1 VLRSIE
7 PDLTDDAALT
17 EGDGTISLTSKGLV
31 VASLTGLSRVGGLTR
46 DVVIS
51 YFLGAGPIAD
61 AFFVAFKIPN
71 FFRRLFAE
79 GAFQQAFIPVLADY
93 RENHSNSE
101 LSDFIRTVA
110 GNFALILMGLSLVG
124 VLFAQQLIDL
134 FTLRAWV
141 GEARYQAAVDMLRV
155 MFPYLGL
162 ISLTAFAGSVL
173 NSYQRFSIS
182 AGAPLLLSVCVI
194 VAAIWAAML
203 NGQVAYA
210 MAWGVLVAGFLQLVV
225 HLPSLR
231 RLRLLHWPRV
241 SFRDEGVRRILKLI
255 VPGVYAASAGQINVL
270 VGTILCAQLTVGTV
284 SWFYYAD
291 RLIQLPM
298 ALLAIAMQ
306 TILLPNLSRLY
317 RKGDTDLFSETV
329 DWGVR
334 VGVLLGLP
342 AAVALYYLS
351 KPILATVF
359 LRGAFEVADVEMTAV
374 ALQAFS
380 IGLLPMVLTRVLGP
394 GYFAREDM
402 HTPFVYATIGVGV
415 NIVLSLSLFWWLGL
429 LGIAYATTVAAFV
442 NCYLLMRGL
451 LRGGQYRMGKSM
463 WHFALASVAG
473 CVVMVSCLAWLNF
486 DFEIW
491 VSVTEWRRV
500 AQIGLLVTAGLFV
513 YVVTLLI
520 LGVRPRHLIHRV

>member
-1 VLRSIE
+1 M
-7 PDLTDDAALT
+7 
-17 EGDGTISLTSKGLV
+17 
-31 VASLTGLSRVGGLTR
+31 VASLTGLSRVGGLVR
-46 DVVIS
+46 DVVVS

-93 RENHSNSE
+93 RENNSQ
-101 LSDFIRTVA
+101 SDLLDFLRKVT
-110 GNFALILMGLSLVG
+110 GSFAVVLLGLSLIG
-124 VLFAQQLIDL
+124 VFLAQPLIDL
-134 FTLRAWV
+134 FTLRNWV
-141 GEARYQAAVDMLRV
+141 GEPRYQAAVDMLRV

-173 NSYQRFSIS
+173 NSYQRFAVT

-194 VAAIWAAML
+194 VAAVWAAML
-203 NGQVAYA
+203 SGYVAHA
-210 MAWGVLVAGFLQLVV
+210 MAWGVLTAGFLQLLV

-231 RLRLLHWPRV
+231 RLGLLSWPKV
-241 SFRDEGVRRILKLI
+241 DFKDAGIRRILKLI
-255 VPGVYAASAGQINVL
+255 VPGVYAASAGQINIL

-306 TILLPNLSRLY
+306 TVLLPNLSRLH
-317 RKGDTDLFSETV
+317 RKGDSVLFSETL

-334 VGVLLGLP
+334 MGVLLGLP
-342 AAVALYYLS
+342 AAVALYYLG

-359 LRGAFEVADVEMTAV
+359 LRGAFEVADVEMTAI

-380 IGLLPMVLTRVLGP
+380 IGLVPMVLTRVLGP

-415 NIVLSLSLFWWLGL
+415 NIALSLSLFWWLGL
-429 LGIAYATTVAAFV
+429 LGIAFATTVAAFV
-442 NCYLLMRGL
+442 HCYLLMRGL
-451 LRGGQYRMGKSM
+451 IRKGKYRPQKSL
-463 WHFALASVAG
+463 WHIGWASLAG
-473 CVVMVSCLAWLNF
+473 CIVMVVCLTWMNV
-486 DFEIW
+486 DFASW
-491 VSVTEWRRV
+491 SSMAEWRR
-500 AQIGLLVTAGLFV
+500 AGHLGLMVMGGILVYGAV
-513 YVVTLLI
+513 LLI
-520 LGVRPRHLIHRV
+520 CGIRIRHLLHRV

>member
-1 VLRSIE
+1 MDESN
-7 PDLTDDAALT
+7 LTDDEVAQQQRET
-17 EGDGTISLTSKGLV
+17 TSLTGKGLV
-31 VASLTGLSRVGGLTR
+31 VASLTGLSRVGGLVR
-46 DVVIS
+46 DVVVS

-93 RENHSNSE
+93 RENNTE
-101 LSDFIRTVA
+101 SDLIDFVRTVA
-110 GNFALILMGLSLVG
+110 GSFAVVLLGLSLIG
-124 VLFAQQLIDL
+124 VLLAQPLIDL
-134 FTLRAWV
+134 FTLRNWV
-141 GEARYQAAVDMLRV
+141 GEPRYQAAVDMLRV

-173 NSYQRFSIS
+173 NSYQRFSIT
-182 AGAPLLLSVCVI
+182 AGAPLLLSACVI
-194 VAAIWAAML
+194 VAAVWAAML
-203 NGQVAYA
+203 SGHVAYA
-210 MAWGVLVAGFLQLVV
+210 MAWGVLTAGFLQLLA

-231 RLRLLHWPRV
+231 RLGLLRWPRV
-241 SFRDEGVRRILKLI
+241 NFRDEGVRRILKLI
-255 VPGVYAASAGQINVL
+255 VPGVYAASAGQINIL

-306 TILLPNLSRLY
+306 TILLPNLSRLH
-317 RKGDTDLFSETV
+317 RKGDSKLFSETL

-334 VGVLLGLP
+334 MGVLFALP
-342 AAVALYYLS
+342 AAVALYYLA

-380 IGLLPMVLTRVLGP
+380 IGLVPMVLTRVLGP

-402 HTPFVYATIGVGV
+402 HTPFLYATIGVGV
-415 NIVLSLSLFWWLGL
+415 NIAISLCLFWWLGL
-429 LGIAYATTVAAFV
+429 LGIAFATTVAAFV

-451 LRGGQYRMGKSM
+451 IRGGQYRPSKSL
-463 WHFALASVAG
+463 WHFGLASLAG
-473 CVVMVSCLAWLNF
+473 CIVMVICLMWLNLN
-486 DFEIW
+486 FEMW
-491 VSVTEWRRV
+491 TSVSEWRRAGQMGLMV
-500 AQIGLLVTAGLFV
+500 VSGLVVYGAMLLVC
-513 YVVTLLI
+513 
-520 LGVRPRHLIHRV
+520 GVRPRHLIHRV

>member
-1 VLRSIE
+1 M
-7 PDLTDDAALT
+7 
-17 EGDGTISLTSKGLV
+17 
-31 VASLTGLSRVGGLTR
+31 SRVGGLAR
-46 DVVIS
+46 DVVVS

-61 AFFVAFKIPN
+61 AFFVAFKVPN

-93 RENHSNSE
+93 RENHSE
-101 LSDFIRTVA
+101 SDLNEFVRTVA
-110 GNFALILMGLSLVG
+110 GNFALVLLCLSLVG
-124 VLFAQQLIDL
+124 VVFAQQLIDL
-134 FTLRAWV
+134 FTWRDWV
-141 GEARYQAAVDMLRV
+141 GEERYDAAVSMLRV

-173 NSYQRFSIS
+173 NSYQRFAIT
-182 AGAPLLLSVCVI
+182 AGAPLLLSVCII
-194 VAAIWAAML
+194 VAAVWAAML
-203 NGQVAYA
+203 SGAVAYA

-225 HLPSLR
+225 HLPSLAR
-231 RLRLLHWPRV
+231 IGFLRWPKIN
-241 SFRDEGVRRILKLI
+241 FRDAGVRRILKLI
-255 VPGVYAASAGQINVL
+255 VPGVYAASAGQINIL

-306 TILLPNLSRLY
+306 TILLPNLSKLHRT
-317 RKGDTDLFSETV
+317 GNTELFTETLQ
-329 DWGVR
+329 WGVR
-334 VGVLLGLP
+334 IGILLGLP
-342 AAVALYYLS
+342 AAVALYYLA

-359 LRGAFEVADVEMTAV
+359 LRGAFEIADVEMTAI

-415 NIVLSLSLFWWLGL
+415 NIAISLSLFWWLGL
-429 LGIAYATTVAAFV
+429 LGIAFATTVAAFV
-442 NCYLLMRGL
+442 HCYLLFRGL
-451 LRGGQYRMGKSM
+451 ISGGQYHADRSLL
-463 WHFALASVAG
+463 HFTLASIVG
-473 CVVMVSCLAWLNF
+473 CIAMVLSLFWLNL

-491 VSVTEWRRV
+491 ATLSEWRRV
-500 AQIGLLVTAGLFV
+500 AQISLMVVCGIVV
-513 YVVTLLI
+513 YGATVLI
-520 LGVRPRHLIHRV
+520 LGVRPRHLLHRV